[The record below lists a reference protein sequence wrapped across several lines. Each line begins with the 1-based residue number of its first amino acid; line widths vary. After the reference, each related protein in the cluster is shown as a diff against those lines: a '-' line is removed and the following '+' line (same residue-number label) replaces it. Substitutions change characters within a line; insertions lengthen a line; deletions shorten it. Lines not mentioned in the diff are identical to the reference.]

1 MKKNSLLI
9 SLVAMLVLSGCND
22 YLSELPD
29 NRTVLD
35 TPEKISEILV
45 KAYPSSSYVNF
56 SETMSDNVFDTE
68 NVPATSESNTRAYK
82 WEEVTEIGSDTPS
95 DFWDAS
101 YSAIAHANQA
111 LVAIDESPNKASLS
125 PQRGEALVARAY
137 NHFMLL
143 QFFSLAYN
151 PATAEST
158 PGIPYVKEAETS
170 LIKNY
175 TRQSVKEVM
184 DNIQLD
190 LEEGLKLV
198 GNDYKQSKYHFT
210 KNASRAFATRFYL
223 IKGDWAKVVENTD
236 YLGTK
241 PTGIRDY
248 KAFDVLGIY
257 EKLANYSSSSV
268 ETNLL
273 LNTQYSTYMRKVI
286 GDRFAFP
293 GKRTVSTFG
302 FSTNPTGKSWYYS
315 TISYNGGINDVMPKF
330 DEYFKYTNQS
340 AGIGYP
346 FVNFTLLSNDEIYIN
361 RLEALVMLNRMNEAL
376 EGYNYFLSTRTK
388 NFNAATD
395 NQTFQKLKNFYQ
407 NKTTADEFTPFYSL
421 TDDQK
426 LMLKAILEIKRLD
439 FYHEGLRWLDVK
451 RHNIIVTHEIL
462 GETTQILKKD
472 DPRRAM
478 QLPAHVVAAGL
489 KQNPR

>member
-45 KAYPSSSYVNF
+45 KAYPETSYVNF
-56 SETMSDNVFDTE
+56 AETMSDNTFDTE
-68 NVPATSESNTRAYK
+68 NIPATSESNTRAYK
-82 WEEVTEIGSDTPS
+82 WEDITEVAVDQPS
-95 DFWDAS
+95 NFWDSS
-101 YSAIAHANQA
+101 YKAIAHANQA
-111 LVAIDESPNKASLS
+111 LAAIDESPNKASLS
-125 PQRGEALVARAY
+125 PQRGEALITRAY

-158 PGIPYVKEAETS
+158 SGIPYVKEAETS

-184 DNIQLD
+184 DNIQQD

-198 GNDYKQSKYHFT
+198 GNDYRQSKYHFT

-223 IKGDWAKVVENTD
+223 IKGDWAKVLENAD
-236 YLGTK
+236 YLGAK

-248 KAFDVLGIY
+248 KAFNALGIV
-257 EKLANYSSSSV
+257 ERWANYSSAAV

-273 LNTQYSTYMRKVI
+273 LCTQSSTYFRKI
-286 GDRFAFP
+286 RGNRFAFP
-293 GKRTVSTFG
+293 GKRTVDTFG
-302 FSTNPTGKSWYYS
+302 YSTNPTGRPWYYS
-315 TISYNGGINDVMPKF
+315 AVSTNASINDFLPKF
-330 DEYFKYTNQS
+330 NEYFKYTNQS
-340 AGIGYP
+340 AGIGFA
-346 FVNFTLLSNDEIYIN
+346 FVNFTLLSNDEAYLN
-361 RLEALVMLNRMNEAL
+361 KLEALVMLNRMNEAL

-388 NFNAATD
+388 DFNATTD
-395 NQTFQKLKNFYQ
+395 NQTFQQLKKFYQ
-407 NKTTADEFTPFYSL
+407 SKTTADEFTPFYSL

-426 LMLKAILEIKRLD
+426 LMLKAILEIKRLE

-451 RHNIIVTHEIL
+451 RHNIVVKHEIL

-478 QLPAHVVAAGL
+478 QLPEHVIAAGL